1 MSTIPASTP
10 RSSIILAIETSHVP
24 SSIAVRDATGQ
35 IHDAVEIKDAGT
47 RSQHLVVMIRDLLAS
62 RQLTT
67 SDLEQIVVSQG
78 PGSFTGLRIG
88 IVTAKTLA
96 YAVNCQ
102 LVAVPTFELL
112 AHQFA
117 ATLLTKELAPP
128 SRLRV
133 IGDAFR
139 GQLFVQ
145 SFQFSNGHFD
155 PLDAVHMESPA
166 SFLSNLSPTDI
177 VIGPGITKVKA
188 NLSPAQIVEQE
199 AVNIPRAA
207 SLIGYSSKSPQTLK
221 STSPFELTPLYIR
234 ASAAEEKRQEAQFP

>member
-1 MSTIPASTP
+1 MSTIPASSP

-24 SSIAVRDATGQ
+24 SSIAVRDYAGQ
-35 IHDAVEIKDAGT
+35 IHDAVEIIDAGT

-62 RQLTT
+62 RHLTT

-88 IVTAKTLA
+88 IVTAKTLS

-102 LVAVPTFELL
+102 LVAAPTFELL
-112 AHQFA
+112 AHQFSE
-117 ATLLTKELAPP
+117 THFLQDVPPP
-128 SRLRV
+128 SKLRV

-155 PLDAVHMESPA
+155 ALEAVHMESPA
-166 SFLSNLSPTDI
+166 AFLSNLSPTDI
-177 VIGPGITKVKA
+177 VIGPGVSKVKA
-188 NLSPAQIVEQE
+188 NLSPAQMVEQD

-207 SLIGYSSKSPQTLK
+207 SLISYSSKSPQSPK

-234 ASAAEEKRQEAQFP
+234 ASAAEEKRQEVQFP

>member
-1 MSTIPASTP
+1 MSTIPPSSP

-24 SSIAVRDATGQ
+24 SSIAVRDAAGQ

-62 RQLTT
+62 RDLTT
-67 SDLEQIVVSQG
+67 SDIEQIVVSQG

-96 YAVNCQ
+96 YAINCQ

-112 AHQFA
+112 AHQFTEA
-117 ATLLTKELAPP
+117 PFPKDLATP
-128 SRLRV
+128 SKLRV

-155 PLDAVHMESPA
+155 PLEAVHMESPA

-177 VIGPGITKVKA
+177 VIGPGVAKVKA
-188 NLSPAQIVEQE
+188 NLSPAQMVDQT
-199 AVNIPRAA
+199 AVNIPKA
-207 SLIGYSSKSPQTLK
+207 SALIGYSSKSPQSLK